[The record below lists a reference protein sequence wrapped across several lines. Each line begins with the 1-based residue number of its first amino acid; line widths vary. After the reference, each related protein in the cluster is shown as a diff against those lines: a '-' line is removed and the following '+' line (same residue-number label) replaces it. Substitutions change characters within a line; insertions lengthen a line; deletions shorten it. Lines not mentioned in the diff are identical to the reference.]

1 MQPDT
6 KKRPLTR
13 RASGWVAA
21 AVGVVLYAIWMLT
34 YFLLGSINTAAA
46 ETFEMNYIETEDLR
60 LLYFDPPQT
69 YLVPHVARSF
79 HNSLAFQQKIFEW
92 QPYDRNMVLL
102 KDFTD
107 YGNAAAGASPN
118 NKLAVDIA
126 PLSRTFETFTAS
138 ERMFMLMNHELAHVA
153 TMDAWN
159 QQDRRWRRF
168 FLGKPVVTDKHPE
181 SILYNYLA
189 TPRISVPRWYLEG
202 SAVFL
207 ETWMSGGLGRAQG
220 AYDEMVFRS
229 MVRDNAH
236 FYDPLGLVSEGTSI
250 DFQVGVNSYLY
261 GTRFMSYLALEHGPM
276 KVIEWLR
283 RGANSERYYAR
294 QFEKVFGRSLPAE
307 WEDWINWEREFQRE
321 NLARVSQFPLTPVED
336 LASKGL
342 GSISR
347 GFISPDGKKLLAG
360 FRYPGVVAHLGALD
374 LASGSIEKFT
384 DIKGPM
390 LYRVTAL
397 AYDPAASK
405 LYYTTDNNA
414 FRDLMGLD
422 LTSGERQMLIKD
434 GRIGELVLN
443 PADKSLWG
451 VRHLNGYATLVQ
463 LEPPYTSWRQVHS
476 WPYGEG
482 IFDLDISPD
491 GQLLSA
497 SKSEINGD
505 QRLQVFRLADLLAG
519 SAEPI
524 TQFDFGTAMPE
535 GFVFSPD
542 GEYLFGSS
550 YYTGVSNIF
559 RYELANG
566 ALEAVSNTDTG
577 FFRPLPL
584 ADDRLMVFRYTG
596 EGLRPA
602 VIDPRPLEDVG
613 SIRFLGNEIVRRHPE
628 VKEWQV
634 GSPADIDLDALVKE
648 EGKFRPLSEI
658 ELQSAYPI
666 VEGYK
671 DSFAFGWHFH
681 FADQMEFNGLRATVS
696 YSPDD
701 DLAGNEKFHASLDYR
716 ALFWRLRYWHNG
728 ANFYD
733 LFGPTKV
740 SRKGDA
746 FLVDYSKALI
756 YDRPRQLDFAA
767 NVSHFTGLDTLP
779 GAQNVAT
786 VDDTLTRASVSLDYR
801 HTRHS
806 LGHVDEEKGFQ
817 WKLVAS
823 GDHAGSETV
832 AKLRGDFDF
841 GFALPWKHSS
851 IWLRSTAGFA
861 DGDRANPY
869 ASFYFGGFGNNYV
882 DDGAVKRYREYY
894 SFPGFELNALSGQN
908 FAKSTLEW
916 NLPPKRFR
924 GVGTPGFYLSHI
936 RPAFFY
942 GALVTDPDS
951 NSFRRTVTNLGFQA
965 DLQFTILHRLDMT
978 LSAGYALGFEQGDKL
993 DDEWMV
999 SLKIL

>member
-1 MQPDT
+1 MHQDT
-6 KKRPLTR
+6 GKKPFSR
-13 RASGWVAA
+13 RASKLTAA
-21 AVGVVLYAIWMLT
+21 AIGVTL
-34 YFLLGSINTAAA
+34 YFLWLLAWFAFEALRPVAA
-46 ETFEMNYIETEDLR
+46 ETFEMNYIATPDLK

-79 HNSLAFQQKIFEW
+79 QNSLAFQQRIFEW
-92 QPYDRNMVLL
+92 QPYDRTMVLL

-159 QQDRRWRRF
+159 EQDRRWRRF

-189 TPRISVPRWYLEG
+189 TPRIAVPRWYLEG

-261 GTRFMSYLALEHGPM
+261 GTRFMSYLALEYSPEQ
-276 KVIEWLR
+276 VIEWLK
-283 RGANSERYYAR
+283 RGKDSERYYAR
-294 QFEKVFGRSLPAE
+294 QFEKVFGAPMDSIWADWVA
-307 WEDWINWEREFQRE
+307 WEHEFQQT
-321 NLARVSQFPLTPVED
+321 NLASVRQFPLTQAQD
-336 LASKGL
+336 LSNQGL

-347 GFISPDGKKLLAG
+347 GFIDPQANKLIAG
-360 FRYPGVVAHLGALD
+360 FRYPGVVAHLGEMN
-374 LASGSIEKFT
+374 LASGAIEKLT

-397 AYDPAASK
+397 AFDPDARR
-405 LYYTTDNNA
+405 LFYTTDNNA
-414 FRDLMGLD
+414 FRDLMTLD
-422 LTSGERQMLIKD
+422 LATGKRRMLIRD
-434 GRIGELVLN
+434 ARIGELVIN

-451 VRHLNGYATLVQ
+451 VRHLNGFATLVR
-463 LEPPYTSWRQVHS
+463 LAPPYTEWKQVHS

-482 IFDLDISPD
+482 LFDMDISPD
-491 GQLLSA
+491 GSQLST

-505 QRLQVFRLADLLAG
+505 QLLQVFKTEDLLSGVIA
-519 SAEPI
+519 PD

-542 GEYLFGSS
+542 GRYLYGSS

-559 RYELANG
+559 RYELLTG
-566 ALEAVSNTDTG
+566 ELEAVSNTDTG

-584 ADDRLMVFRYTG
+584 ADGRLIVFRYTG

-602 VIDPRPLEDVG
+602 IIDPVPLEDVG
-613 SIRFLGNEIVRRHPE
+613 AVRFLGNEIVRRHPV
-628 VKEWQV
+628 VKTWQV
-634 GSPADIDLDALVKE
+634 GSPAAIDLDAMIIS
-648 EGKFRPLSEI
+648 EGKFRPIREI

-666 VEGYK
+666 IEGYK
-671 DSFAFGWHFH
+671 DSVALGWNFH
-681 FADQMEFNGLRATVS
+681 FADQMEFNGLNVAVS
-696 YSPDD
+696 YSPDR
-701 DLAGNEKFHASLDYR
+701 DLPGNERLHVGLDYR
-716 ALFWRLRYWHNG
+716 ALFWRARYWHNG

-746 FLVDYSKALI
+746 FLLDYQKALI
-756 YDRPRQLDFAA
+756 YDRPRQLDLSANAA
-767 NVSHFTGLDTLP
+767 YFTGLDTLP

-786 VDDTLTRASVSLDYR
+786 VDDTLARIALHLDYR
-801 HTRHS
+801 HMRHS

-817 WKLVAS
+817 WKLAAS
-823 GDHAGSETV
+823 GDRAGGETV
-832 AKLRGDFDF
+832 PKLRGDFDF

-851 IWLRSTAGFA
+851 VWLRSSAGYA
-861 DGDRANPY
+861 DGDRTNPF

-882 DDGAVKRYREYY
+882 DDGSIKRYREFH
-894 SFPGFELNALSGQN
+894 SFPGFEIDELSGQSYLR
-908 FAKSTLEW
+908 STAEW

-924 GVGTPGFYLSHI
+924 AVGRPGFYLSHI
-936 RPAFFY
+936 RPALFY
-942 GALVTDPDS
+942 GVLITDPD
-951 NSFRRTVTNLGFQA
+951 NNAFRRTVTDLGFQA
-965 DLQFTILHRLDMT
+965 DLQFTVLHRLDMT
-978 LSAGYALGFEQGDKL
+978 LSAGYAVGYERGSKL

>member
-1 MQPDT
+1 MHYLSPASVAECKNPGLIFRMLAAT
-6 KKRPLTR
+6 K
-13 RASGWVAA
+13 
-21 AVGVVLYAIWMLT
+21 
-34 YFLLGSINTAAA
+34 FLLLLNCFAFLQASVVRA
-46 ETFEMNYIETEDLR
+46 ETFEMNYLETPQLK

-79 HNSLAFQQKIFEW
+79 HNSLAFQQRIFDW
-92 QPYDRNMVLL
+92 QPYDRTMVLL

-159 QQDRRWRRF
+159 EQDRRWRRF

-229 MVRDNAH
+229 MVRDDAH

-261 GTRFMSYLALEHGPM
+261 GTRFMSYLALEYSPEQVVGWLQRGPD
-276 KVIEWLR
+276 
-283 RGANSERYYAR
+283 SERYYAR
-294 QFEKVFGRSLPAE
+294 QFHKVFGLPLEQA
-307 WEDWINWEREFQRE
+307 WADWIEWEREFQSE
-321 NLARVSQFPLTPVED
+321 NLRIVRQHPITEAKDISAT
-336 LASKGL
+336 GL

-347 GFISPDGKKLLAG
+347 GFIDPETGRLLAG
-360 FRYPGVVAHLGALD
+360 FRYPGVVAHLGKMDTGTGA
-374 LASGSIEKFT
+374 IEKIT

-390 LYRVTAL
+390 LYRVTSL
-397 AYDPAASK
+397 AFDPAARK
-405 LYYTTDNNA
+405 IFYTTDNNA
-414 FRDLMGLD
+414 FRDLMELD
-422 LTSGERQMLIKD
+422 LDSGKQQMLIKD

-443 PADKSLWG
+443 PVDKALWG
-451 VRHLNGYATLVQ
+451 VRHLNGYATLVR
-463 LEPPYTSWRQVHS
+463 LEQPYDSWQQVHS

-482 IFDLDISPD
+482 LFDLDISPD
-491 GQLLSA
+491 GSLIST

-505 QRLQVFRLADLLAG
+505 QLLQVFRLDELLAG
-519 SAEPI
+519 NVTPVA
-524 TQFDFGTAMPE
+524 QFDFGTAMPE

-542 GEYLFGSS
+542 GRYLYGSS
-550 YYTGVSNIF
+550 YYTGVSNVF
-559 RYELANG
+559 RYELATSE
-566 ALEAVSNTDTG
+566 LEAVSNTDTG
-577 FFRPLPL
+577 FFRPIPLPDGQL
-584 ADDRLMVFRYTG
+584 IVFRYTG

-602 VIDPRPLEDVG
+602 IIDPQPLDEVG
-613 SIRFLGNEIVRRHPE
+613 AVRFLGNEVVKRHPV
-628 VKEWQV
+628 VKTWQV
-634 GSPADIDLDALVKE
+634 GSPASVDLEALTTA
-648 EGKFRPLSEI
+648 EGKFRPIREI

-666 VEGYK
+666 IEGYK
-671 DSFAFGWHFH
+671 DSVALGWNFH
-681 FADQMEFNGLRATVS
+681 FADQMEFNGLNVAVS

-701 DLAGNEKFHASLDYR
+701 DLPGEERLHLSLDYR
-716 ALFWRLRYWHNG
+716 ALFWRARYWHNG

-746 FLVDYSKALI
+746 FLIDYNKALI

-767 NVSHFTGLDTLP
+767 NVSHFSGLDTLP

-786 VDDTLTRASVSLDYR
+786 VDDQLTRASVILDYR

-817 WKLVAS
+817 WKLAAS

-841 GFALPWKHSS
+841 GFALPLKHSS
-851 IWLRSTAGFA
+851 IWLRSSAGLA
-861 DGDRANPY
+861 DGARSNPF

-894 SFPGFELNALSGQN
+894 SFPGFELNELSGQN
-908 FAKSTLEW
+908 FIKSTLEW

-924 GVGTPGFYLSHI
+924 GVGRPGFYLSHI
-936 RPAFFY
+936 RPALFY
-942 GALVTDPDS
+942 GALSTDPDS
-951 NSFRRTVTNLGFQA
+951 DTFRRTVTNAGVQA
-965 DLQFTILHRLDMT
+965 DLQFTVLHRLDMT
-978 LSAGYALGFEQGDKL
+978 LSAGYAVGFEKGSKL
-993 DDEWMV
+993 DDEWML

>member
-1 MQPDT
+1 MHYKST
-6 KKRPLTR
+6 ANIRY
-13 RASGWVAA
+13 S
-21 AVGVVLYAIWMLT
+21 
-34 YFLLGSINTAAA
+34 FLLLAVLAVNTSNEAWA
-46 ETFEMNYIETEDLR
+46 ESFEMNYLETPQLK

-79 HNSLAFQQKIFEW
+79 HNSLAFQQRIFDW
-92 QPYDRNMVLL
+92 KPYDRTMVLL

-159 QQDRRWRRF
+159 DQDRRWRRF

-261 GTRFMSYLALEHGPM
+261 GTRFMSYLALEHSPEQ
-276 KVIEWLR
+276 VVEWLK
-283 RGANSERYYAR
+283 RGSDSERYYAR
-294 QFEKVFGRSLPAE
+294 QFEKVFGLPLDDA
-307 WEDWINWEREFQRE
+307 WADWIAWERKFQSE
-321 NLARVSQFPLTPVED
+321 NLEIVRQYPITEAQD
-336 LASKGL
+336 LSATGL

-347 GFISPDGKKLLAG
+347 GFIDPQSNKLIAG
-360 FRYPGVVAHLGALD
+360 FRYPGVVAHLGMMDTQTGTIDKL
-374 LASGSIEKFT
+374 T

-397 AYDPAASK
+397 AFDPAAQK
-405 LYYTTDNNA
+405 LFYTTDNNA
-414 FRDLMGLD
+414 FRDLMVLELD
-422 LTSGERQMLIKD
+422 SGKRTMLIKD

-451 VRHLNGYATLVQ
+451 VRHLNGYAPLVR
-463 LEPPYTSWRQVHS
+463 LAPPYTSWQQVHS

-482 IFDLDISPD
+482 LFDLDISPD
-491 GQLLSA
+491 GGLLST

-505 QRLQVFRLADLLAG
+505 QLLQVFRLDELLAG
-519 SAEPI
+519 TVAPI

-542 GEYLFGSS
+542 GRYLFGSS

-559 RYELANG
+559 RFELENG
-566 ALEAVSNTDTG
+566 KLEAVSNADTG

-584 ADDRLMVFRYTG
+584 ANGQLIVFRYTG

-602 VIDPRPLEDVG
+602 IIDPQPLQDVG
-613 SIRFLGNEIVRRHPE
+613 AVRFLGNEIVKRHPV
-628 VKEWQV
+628 VKTWQV
-634 GSPADIDLDALVKE
+634 GSPASVDLEALTKA
-648 EGKFRPLSEI
+648 EGTFRPIREI
-658 ELQSAYPI
+658 ELQSAYPV

-671 DSFAFGWHFH
+671 DSVALGWNFH
-681 FADQMEFNGLRATVS
+681 FADQMEFNGLNATVS
-696 YSPDD
+696 YSPDN
-701 DLAGNEKFHASLDYR
+701 DLPGEERLHVSLDYR
-716 ALFWRLRYWHNG
+716 ALFWRARYWHNG

-746 FLVDYSKALI
+746 FLVDYNKALI

-786 VDDTLTRASVSLDYR
+786 VDDKLTRASVTLDYR

-817 WKLVAS
+817 WKLAAS
-823 GDHAGSETV
+823 GDRAGGATV

-841 GFALPWKHSS
+841 GIALPLRHSS
-851 IWLRSTAGFA
+851 IWLRSSAGIA
-861 DGDRANPY
+861 DGSRDNPF

-882 DDGAVKRYREYY
+882 DDGSVKRYREYY
-894 SFPGFELNALSGQN
+894 SFPGFELNQLSGQT

-924 GVGTPGFYLSHI
+924 GVGKPGFYLSHI
-936 RPAFFY
+936 RPALFI
-942 GALVTDPDS
+942 GALSTDPDTS
-951 NSFRRTVTNLGFQA
+951 LFRRTVSNAGLQA
-965 DLQFTILHRLDMT
+965 DLQFTVLHRLDMT
-978 LSAGYALGFEQGDKL
+978 LSAGYAAGFERGKKL
-993 DDEWMV
+993 DDEWML